1 MNRKVFALFLV
12 GCVGLILAGSASA
25 GPVSSKLTA
34 EELATIK
41 GGGIVAKDTLQE
53 GPQGYAVA
61 FGIMKFKS
69 VEEFW
74 TVVMD
79 YEHYVDF
86 FPKVKYCTLIKKT
99 NSQSLAEFGVD
110 LGVTTAVYTGIHT
123 IADDRLRMDWTMDK
137 SRPHK
142 FFSASEGWWIL
153 EELSA
158 GVWLVEYKMD
168 VKLDFGV
175 LSKAANKAVAA
186 MAKKDLPRVIQN
198 VSKRIESGG
207 TWTDK

>member
-1 MNRKVFALFLV
+1 MNRKVLVALLV
-12 GCVGLILAGSASA
+12 GSVCLLLAGAASA
-25 GPVSSKLTA
+25 GPVSDKLTA
-34 EELATIK
+34 EELAKIK
-41 GGGIVAKDTLQE
+41 AGGIVAKDTLQE
-53 GPQGYAVA
+53 GPAGYAVA

-74 TVVMD
+74 TVTMD

-86 FPKVKYCTLIKKT
+86 FPKVKYCTVIKKT
-99 NSQSLAEFGVD
+99 QSQSLAEFGVD
-110 LGVTTAVYTGIHT
+110 LGVTTAVYTGINT
-123 IADDRLRMDWTMDK
+123 IAGDRQRMDWTMDK

-142 FFSASEGWWIL
+142 FFSACDGWWIL
-153 EELSA
+153 EELEP

-186 MAKKDLPRVIQN
+186 MAKKDLPRVIEN
-198 VSKRIESGG
+198 VGKRIESGG